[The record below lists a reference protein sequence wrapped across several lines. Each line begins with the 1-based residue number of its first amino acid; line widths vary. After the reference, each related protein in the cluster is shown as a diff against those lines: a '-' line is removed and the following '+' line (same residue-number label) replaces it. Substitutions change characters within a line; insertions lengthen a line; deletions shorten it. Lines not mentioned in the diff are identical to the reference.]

1 MREEMN
7 VVFIKEKRI
16 GDFFDFLFH
25 FKARKIKDGYL
36 IIDTLGTGKTCFI
49 AEQDFTN
56 HFIQISAEEF
66 DAYKRLLYEG
76 DSQKIN
82 EYWENLKQKYRVKL
96 STKC

>member
-25 FKARKIKDGYL
+25 FKAREIEDGYL

-56 HFIQISAEEF
+56 NFIQISDEEF

-82 EYWENLKQKYRVKL
+82 EYWENLKQKYRV
-96 STKC
+96 